1 MNLRPY
7 FVIVI
12 LFLCSGLYAADQKP
26 NFILIYCDN
35 LGYGDIGCFGSTKHK
50 TPHLDQMAA
59 EGLKLTSYYSASGV
73 CTPSRAALMT
83 ACYPRRV
90 GLDNPDHDGA
100 VLRPVSPNGLNPNEI
115 TIAEVLKEAGY
126 TTGIIGKWHLGDQ
139 PEFLPTRQGFDSFFG
154 IPYSDDMTPRE
165 GKPWPEL
172 PLMENETVIEA
183 PVDRDYLTKRYT
195 ERAIDFLKANQEK
208 PFFLYLPQAMP
219 GSTRAPYSSPDFQGK
234 SKNGPWGDSI
244 EELDWSTGEILKS
257 LKELGLD
264 DNTLVLWTS
273 DNGAPR
279 RNPVQG
285 SNLPLS
291 GWGYS
296 TAEGGMRVPCIVRWP
311 GKIPAGSISDELC
324 STIDMLPTF
333 AELAGASI
341 PEDRII
347 DGKDI
352 RSLLFHPDLAK
363 TPHEAFFYY
372 QLDQLQAVRA
382 GHWKLYLPLDQK
394 REGLRDKTIQSPARL
409 YNLQSD
415 LVEKTDVAEE
425 NPGIVQRLTVYAE
438 RIRAD
443 LGEGENFGPGVRKV
457 GRNENP
463 QPLVLGE

>member
-1 MNLRPY
+1 MMTR
-7 FVIVI
+7 
-12 LFLCSGLYAADQKP
+12 FLLSTLLTLIAASATYAEQP

-50 TPHLDQMAA
+50 TPHLDKMAE

-90 GLDNPDHDGA
+90 GLDNPELDGA
-100 VLRPVSPNGLNPNEI
+100 VLRPVSTNGLNPKEI
-115 TIAEVLKEAGY
+115 TIAEVLKDAGY
-126 TTGIIGKWHLGDQ
+126 VTSIIGKWHLGDQ

-154 IPYSDDMTPRE
+154 IPYSDDMTPRD

-183 PVDRDYLTKRYT
+183 PVNRDYLTKRYT
-195 ERAIDFLKANQEK
+195 ERAVDFLKANREK
-208 PFFLYLPQAMP
+208 PFFLYMPQAMP
-219 GSTRAPYSSPDFQGK
+219 GSTRTPYSSPAFQGK
-234 SKNGPWGDSI
+234 SNNGQWGDCV
-244 EELDWSTGEILKS
+244 EELDWSTGEILKAV
-257 LKELGLD
+257 KELDLD

-311 GKIPAGSISDELC
+311 GKIAPGTVSDELC

-333 AELAGASI
+333 ATLADADF

-352 RSLLFHPDLAK
+352 RSLLFHPSTAK
-363 TPHEAFFYY
+363 TPHEAFYYY

-394 REGLRDKTIQSPARL
+394 REGLRDKTIQTPARL
-409 YNLQSD
+409 FNLKTD
-415 LVEKTDVAEE
+415 LAEETDVAKDH
-425 NPGIVQRLTVYAE
+425 PGVVKRLLVYAE

-443 LGEGENFGPGVRKV
+443 LGEGENFGPSVRSV

-463 QPLVLGE
+463 HPLVLGE

>member
-1 MNLRPY
+1 MTR
-7 FVIVI
+7 
-12 LFLCSGLYAADQKP
+12 FLLSTLLTLIAASATYAEQP

-50 TPHLDQMAA
+50 TPHLDKMAE

-90 GLDNPDHDGA
+90 GLDNPELDGA
-100 VLRPVSPNGLNPNEI
+100 VLRPVSTNGLNPKEI
-115 TIAEVLKEAGY
+115 TIAEVLKDAGY
-126 TTGIIGKWHLGDQ
+126 VTSIIGKWHLGDQ

-154 IPYSDDMTPRE
+154 IPYSDDMTPRD

-183 PVDRDYLTKRYT
+183 PVNRDYLTKRYT
-195 ERAIDFLKANQEK
+195 ERAVDFLKANREK
-208 PFFLYLPQAMP
+208 PFFLYMPQAMP
-219 GSTRAPYSSPDFQGK
+219 GSTRTPYSSPAFQGK
-234 SKNGPWGDSI
+234 SNNGQWGDCV
-244 EELDWSTGEILKS
+244 EELDWSTGEILKAV
-257 LKELGLD
+257 KELDLD

-311 GKIPAGSISDELC
+311 GKIAPGTVSDELC

-333 AELAGASI
+333 ATLADADF

-352 RSLLFHPDLAK
+352 RSLLFHPSTAK
-363 TPHEAFFYY
+363 TPHEAFYYY

-394 REGLRDKTIQSPARL
+394 REGLRDKTIQTPARL
-409 YNLQSD
+409 FNLKTD
-415 LVEKTDVAEE
+415 LAEETDVAKDH
-425 NPGIVQRLTVYAE
+425 PGIVKRLLVYAE

-443 LGEGENFGPGVRKV
+443 LGEGENFGPSVRSV

-463 QPLVLGE
+463 HPLVLGE